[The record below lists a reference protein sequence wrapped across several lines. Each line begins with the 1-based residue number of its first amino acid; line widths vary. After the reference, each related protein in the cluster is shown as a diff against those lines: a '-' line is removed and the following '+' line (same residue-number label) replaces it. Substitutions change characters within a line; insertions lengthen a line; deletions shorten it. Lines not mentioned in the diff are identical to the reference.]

1 MSDQI
6 LIGRGVLTWN
16 KLERISDR
24 YGTVWLHQDGT
35 EEAPVELHIPKGRG
49 TLVALVIDARES
61 DHIGDLF
68 RHIYP
73 VTPKT
78 GDRLE
83 LGTGEAFAE
92 KKGRSPLS
100 IGVKPDDGRKN
111 DWLDPEKLYRCHNS
125 LVELIWETEEQGHA
139 E

>member
-1 MSDQI
+1 MSQT
-6 LIGRGVLTWN
+6 LIGRGVLTWG

-24 YGTVWLHQDGT
+24 YGTVRLLQDGT
-35 EEAPVELHIPKGRG
+35 EAAAELKIPSGHG
-49 TLVALVIDARES
+49 TLVALVVEARAS

-68 RHIYP
+68 RGIYP
-73 VTPKT
+73 ITPTT

-83 LGTGEAFAE
+83 LGTGDVFAE
-92 KKGRSPLS
+92 KVEGALS

-111 DWLDPEKLYRCHNS
+111 DWLKPELLYRCHNS
-125 LVELIWETEEQGHA
+125 LVELWWETEEQGHA